1 MLEHLAQSHKENQR
15 SFAQL
20 GKTPDLPLE
29 SSIIHALEEF
39 VCLLYRQKGS
49 KGIDLPNLRWELFT
63 ASQVEAQK
71 LPPTKAALLQH
82 ILRAAYQSLVWAH
95 LEDPKPDLPPP
106 DGYGWKEQGD
116 TYIPVI
122 TTLDPAP
129 LCVAT
134 VHQLYVQ
141 LQDAQSHV
149 RKQILCVLNCA
160 SAVFRQTIVR
170 TMQIIPT

>member
-1 MLEHLAQSHKENQR
+1 MWPTGARIPH
-15 SFAQL
+15 
-20 GKTPDLPLE
+20 P
-29 SSIIHALEEF
+29 
-39 VCLLYRQKGS
+39 V
-49 KGIDLPNLRWELFT
+49 PNLRWKLFT
-63 ASQVEAQK
+63 ASQAEAQK

-122 TTLDPAP
+122 TTLDPVP
-129 LCVAT
+129 KLLLHLCVAT
-134 VHQLYVQ
+134 VQQLHVQ
-141 LQDAQSHV
+141 LQDAHV
-149 RKQILCVLNCA
+149 GKQILCVLNCA